1 MERVFVAMKEFTT
14 LPFVET
20 KDILSHLNAAKF
32 FAEYLTHIKNI
43 KHKMRGTDGN
53 GKSIDFSDAEK
64 KEIIK
69 AVQKFA
75 KDIK

>member
-1 MERVFVAMKEFTT
+1 MST

-20 KDILSHLNAAKF
+20 KEILSHLKAAKF
-32 FAEYLTHIKNI
+32 FAQYLPHIKNV

-53 GKSIDFSDAEK
+53 GKAIDFSDAEK

-75 KDIK
+75 KDIKS